1 MLNDSKRS
9 IPHVAAKSGWFRK
22 RQVAN
27 DLTALDEPYVHGVFR
42 SNIWHL
48 RGSEVDLV
56 IDTGLG
62 LGSLTAALD
71 FTAGKPVL
79 AFATHV
85 HSDHVGSF
93 HEFADRAGPRIEA
106 AAFETMA
113 DRFTYADMFRALD
126 KPVTIPPCAGWEADS
141 YEIPPAPLTR
151 MLDEGDVIDIGN
163 RTLRVLHLPGHSPGS
178 LGLLD
183 ERDGIF
189 FSGDAIYDGPLY
201 DTLPDSD
208 RTAYRATMARIIDL
222 PVRIVHGG
230 HGESLDAAKMR
241 RIAERYIRESKP

>member
-1 MLNDSKRS
+1 
-9 IPHVAAKSGWFRK
+9 VAAKSDWFRK

-27 DLTALDEPYVHGVFR
+27 DLTVFDEPHVHDGFR

-56 IDTGLG
+56 IDTGSG
-62 LGSLTAALD
+62 LRSLSDVLD
-71 FTAGKPVL
+71 LTPGKPVL
-79 AFATHV
+79 AVATHV

-113 DRFTYADMFRALD
+113 DRFTYADMFRVLE
-126 KPVTIPPCAGWEADS
+126 KPVSVAPSAEWNAKTYKIL
-141 YEIPPAPLTR
+141 PAPLTR
-151 MLDEGDVIDIGN
+151 MLDNGDMIETGS

-178 LGLLD
+178 LGLFD

-189 FSGDAIYDGPLY
+189 FSGDAIHGGVLY
-201 DTLPDSD
+201 DDLPDSD
-208 RTAYRATMARIIDL
+208 RTAYRATMARIMDL

-230 HGESLDAAKMR
+230 HGESFDAARMR
-241 RIAERYIRESKP
+241 VIAERYIRESE